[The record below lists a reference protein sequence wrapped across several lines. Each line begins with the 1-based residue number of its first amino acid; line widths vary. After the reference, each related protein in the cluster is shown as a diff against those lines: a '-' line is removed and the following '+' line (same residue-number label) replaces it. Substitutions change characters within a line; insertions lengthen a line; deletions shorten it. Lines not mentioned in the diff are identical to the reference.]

1 LEKFLKHYH
10 KKEERTMILKSVYA
24 GRQYN
29 FCLAIVLGMTLFLTA
44 SAFPAQELAVGFIEG
59 RGDDAAVEQ
68 QAFEKAEVEYE
79 VIGEDGYQLANLLE
93 FDVIAVGVVAY
104 DQNEGL
110 KANYKVLNEYVE
122 KGGYLV
128 TVDFQQDSTWDQNF
142 LPHPLK
148 LFDDDLDGVQ
158 VILADHDI
166 FKIPNEIT
174 EEHFDIALWVAGD
187 FMADAPHEVKPP
199 WEPLVTDK
207 GNKWPLVAG
216 AEAGSGYVVFN
227 SLQILQA
234 LGRLGNEKVAEVLQ
248 NFLFWRGPMAVR
260 TEGKMA
266 TTWAKLKQ

>member
-1 LEKFLKHYH
+1 MMMLKNASIGKRY
-10 KKEERTMILKSVYA
+10 I
-24 GRQYN
+24 
-29 FCLAIVLGMTLFLTA
+29 FCIAIVFAITLLLKTE
-44 SAFPAQELAVGFIEG
+44 SAFAAQELAVGFIEG
-59 RGDDAAVEQ
+59 RGNDASVEK

-79 VIGEDGYQLANLLE
+79 VIGKDDYKLEHLLD

-128 TVDFQQDSTWDQNF
+128 TVDFQQDSSWDQNY

-174 EEHFDIALWVAGD
+174 EKHFDIALWGAGD

-234 LGRLGNEKVAEVLQ
+234 LGRAGHDEVAEVLQ
-248 NFLFWRGPMAVR
+248 NFLFWRGPMDVKA
-260 TEGKMA
+260 EGKIA
-266 TTWAKLKQ
+266 TTWAKLKRY

>member
-1 LEKFLKHYH
+1 MML
-10 KKEERTMILKSVYA
+10 RSVSISK
-24 GRQYN
+24 QYI
-29 FCLAIVLGMTLFLTA
+29 FCIAIIVAIALLLRVETA
-44 SAFPAQELAVGFIEG
+44 FTAQELTVGFIEG
-59 RGDDAAVEQ
+59 RGADAAVEQ
-68 QAFEKAEVEYE
+68 QAFETAEIEYE
-79 VIGEDGYQLANLLE
+79 VIGEGDYTLSHLME

-110 KANYKVLNEYVE
+110 KANYKVVKEYVE

-128 TVDFQQDSTWDQNF
+128 TIDFQQDSTWDPDF

-148 LFDDDLDGVQ
+148 LFDDDLDDVQ

-174 EEHFDIALWVAGD
+174 EEHFGIALWVAGD

-207 GNKWPLVAG
+207 GNKWPLVVG
-216 AEAGSGYVVFN
+216 AESGPGYVVFN

-234 LGRLGNEKVAEVLQ
+234 LGRTGNEVIAEVLH
-248 NFLFWRGPMAVR
+248 NFLFWRGPMAVKAK
-260 TEGKMA
+260 GKLA

>member
-1 LEKFLKHYH
+1 MMMLQNV
-10 KKEERTMILKSVYA
+10 SVGKRYRKPKA
-24 GRQYN
+24 PVVN
-29 FCLAIVLGMTLFLTA
+29 ICLALVFAITLFLTA
-44 SAFPAQELAVGFIEG
+44 DLAFTAQELAVGFIEG
-59 RGDDAAVEQ
+59 RGVDAEVEQ

-79 VIGEDGYQLANLLE
+79 VIGETGYQLSRLLE

-110 KANYKVLNEYVE
+110 KANYKVVKEYVE

-128 TVDFQQDSTWDQNF
+128 TIDFQQDSTWDTDF

-187 FMADAPHEVKPP
+187 FMADGPHEAKAP

-207 GNKWPLVAG
+207 GNGWPLVVG
-216 AEAGSGYVVFN
+216 ASAGSGYVVFN

-234 LGRLGNEKVAEVLQ
+234 LGRAGNEEVAEVLQ
-248 NFLFWRGPMAVR
+248 NFLFWRGPRAVR
-260 TEGKMA
+260 AEGKMA
-266 TTWAKLKQ
+266 TTWGKLKQ

>member
-1 LEKFLKHYH
+1 ML
-10 KKEERTMILKSVYA
+10 RNVSIS
-24 GRQYN
+24 RQYI
-29 FCLAIVLGMTLFLTA
+29 FCIVIIFTITLLIRVDA
-44 SAFPAQELAVGFIEG
+44 AFTAQELNVGFIEG
-59 RGDDAAVEQ
+59 RGVDAEVEQ
-68 QAFEKAEVEYE
+68 QAFETAEVEYE
-79 VIGEDGYQLANLLE
+79 VIGETDYQLSHLME

-110 KANYKVLNEYVE
+110 TANYKVVKEYVE

-128 TVDFQQDSTWDQNF
+128 TIDFQQDSTWDADF

-216 AEAGSGYVVFN
+216 AEAGRGYVVFN

-234 LGRLGNEKVAEVLQ
+234 LGRTGNKEVAEVLQ

-260 TEGKMA
+260 AKGKIT

>member
-1 LEKFLKHYH
+1 MLRNVSK
-10 KKEERTMILKSVYA
+10 
-24 GRQYN
+24 QYI
-29 FCLAIVLGMTLFLTA
+29 FCIAIIFTITLLIRVDA
-44 SAFPAQELAVGFIEG
+44 AFTAQELNVGFIEG
-59 RGDDAAVEQ
+59 RGVDAEVEQ
-68 QAFEKAEVEYE
+68 QAFENAEVEYE
-79 VIGEDGYQLANLLE
+79 VIGEKDYQLSHLME

-110 KANYKVLNEYVE
+110 KANFKVLNEYVE

-128 TVDFQQDSTWDQNF
+128 TIDFQQDSTWNPDF

-174 EEHFDIALWVAGD
+174 EEHFDIALWGAGD

-227 SLQILQA
+227 SLQILQT
-234 LGRLGNEKVAEVLQ
+234 LGRLGNKEVAEVLH
-248 NFLFWRGPMAVR
+248 NFLFWRGRLAVR
-260 TEGKMA
+260 AEGKLT
-266 TTWAKLKQ
+266 TTWAKLKK